1 MISNQIL
8 TKSEVFENIFMGG
21 IIWYDT
27 EERARN
33 TLLVPSNAIQHLV
46 IWKDKF
52 CIVYH
57 IVCDTC
63 PLCNENIQG
72 DCRENKDAIPYTL
85 GRERE
90 I

>member
-1 MISNQIL
+1 MTSSQIL
-8 TKSEVFENIFMGG
+8 TKSKIFEDIFMGG

-33 TLLVPSNAIQHLV
+33 ALLVPSNAIQHLV
-46 IWKDKF
+46 IWENKF

-63 PLCNENIQG
+63 SLCDEDIQG
-72 DCRENKDAIPYTL
+72 DCRENKNSFPYTL
-85 GRERE
+85 AVE
-90 I
+90 